1 MMHSVCGRIMVDG
14 WAMKLGLNYKTLIYW
29 LMGNAVVTICLG
41 LFLAA
46 VCLFPTCSPSLR
58 NLLAEDSMATF
69 LPYLIF
75 ILIVTSLAS
84 LAFYYDSTGL

>member
-1 MMHSVCGRIMVDG
+1 
-14 WAMKLGLNYKTLIYW
+14 MKFGLNHKMLVYW

-46 VCLFPTCSPSLR
+46 ICLFPAFAPTLRSL
-58 NLLAEDSMATF
+58 LVEGTMATF

-75 ILIVTSLAS
+75 ILIVTSLVI
-84 LAFYYDSTGL
+84 LAFYYDSFRR